1 MTQTW
6 TLNRRHFIGGC
17 AAGAGLLALGALSL
31 RGEETASPAPAAKAG
46 RLDWLF
52 ARPGPALERRGLM
65 LDISRCR
72 VPTMETYGLL
82 LGLLSELR
90 YNELQLYT
98 EHSFAYQGHEIVWK
112 DASPMWPA
120 EIHTLDTACRKAGIE
135 LVPNQNS
142 LGHMER
148 WLKHEPYKRLAE
160 SPNGAMAPWGFVPR
174 ASTMKPGPEAEALLK
189 DLYAQLLPHFSSPRF
204 NVGCDEPYDL
214 GQGASKERCE
224 KEGRGNVFF
233 DHLDAVRRLA
243 AAHGKRIEYWA
254 DVLFEEKSIPMERIP
269 AEAVA
274 LVWGYEAAHPFA
286 EQAAQVVARK
296 VAWQACPGDSSWC
309 SLGGRLHT
317 ARANI
322 ANATDVATR
331 LKAEGLLHTHW
342 GDNGHWQPFAT
353 LLPGL
358 VLSATAA
365 WNGEPCDWASLI
377 RAMGVL
383 CHDPEG
389 QLAEALVA
397 LGRVDE
403 IHGANP
409 HNRSLFWEAHF
420 AKPDAIAELTG
431 RLRAVDP
438 GRWEL
443 AENEFDRIELF
454 LDSAK
459 LVSDEARHYL
469 AEGRLSLRMLRNSLQ
484 RIRALIAGTPCPD
497 WARLCAETEAEH
509 RRLWLLR
516 HRPGGLEESC
526 TRLRDTLA

>member
-1 MTQTW
+1 MTQPW
-6 TLNRRHFIGGC
+6 KPNRRHFIGGC

-31 RGEETASPAPAAKAG
+31 KGETTQTPATTAQSG

-52 ARPGPALERRGLM
+52 KRPDPALGRRGLM
-65 LDISRCR
+65 LDISRTR
-72 VPTMETYGLL
+72 VPTMETYGMLL
-82 LGLLSELR
+82 RILSELR
-90 YNELQLYT
+90 FNELQLYT

-120 EIHTLDTACRKAGIE
+120 EIRSLDAACLRLGIE

-148 WLKHEPYKRLAE
+148 WLKHAPYKQLAE
-160 SPNGAMAPWGFVPR
+160 SPNGAMAAWGFVPR
-174 ASTMKPGPEAEALLK
+174 PSTMKPGPEAEALLK
-189 DLYAQLLPHFSSPRF
+189 DLYAQLLPQFSSKRF

-233 DHLDAVRRLA
+233 DHLDAVRKLA
-243 AAHGKRIEYWA
+243 GAHGKRIEYWA
-254 DVLFEEKSIPMERIP
+254 DVLFEEKTIPMERIP

-286 EQAAQVVARK
+286 EQVAQVVARK
-296 VAWQACPGDSSWC
+296 VAWQACPGDSTWC

-322 ANATDVATR
+322 ANAAGVAVQ
-331 LKAEGLLHTHW
+331 LGAEGFLHTHW

-365 WNGEPCDWASLI
+365 WNGEPCDWATLI
-377 RAMGVL
+377 RAIGIL
-383 CHDPEG
+383 CQDPEG

-420 AKPDAIAELTG
+420 AKPAAIEELTT

-438 GRWEL
+438 TRWEL
-443 AENEFDRIELF
+443 AGNEFDRIERL
-454 LDSAK
+454 LHSAK
-459 LVSDEARHYL
+459 LVSDGARQYLDEA
-469 AEGRLSLRMLRNSLQ
+469 RLSLRMLRNALL
-484 RIRALIAGTPCPD
+484 RIRAFVDGKPRSD
-497 WARLCAETEAEH
+497 WPRLCAETESEH

>member
-1 MTQTW
+1 MTQSW
-6 TLNRRHFIGGC
+6 NPNRRHFIGGC
-17 AAGAGLLALGALSL
+17 AAGAALLALGGLSL
-31 RGEETASPAPAAKAG
+31 RGEETQPSPALPSG
-46 RLDWLF
+46 RLSWLF
-52 ARPGPALERRGLM
+52 KRPSPALGRRGLM
-65 LDISRCR
+65 LDISRTR

-82 LGLLSELR
+82 LGILCELR
-90 YNELQLYT
+90 FNELQLYT

-120 EIHTLDTACRKAGIE
+120 EIRSLDEACLKAGIE

-148 WLKHEPYKRLAE
+148 WLKHAPYKSLAE
-160 SPNGAMAPWGFVPR
+160 SPNGAMAPWGFIPH

-189 DLYAQLLPHFSSPRF
+189 DLYAQLLPNFSSKRF

-243 AAHGKRIEYWA
+243 GAHGKRIEYWA
-254 DVLFEEKSIPMERIP
+254 DVLFEEKTIPMERIP

-286 EQAAQVVARK
+286 EQAAQVVERK
-296 VAWQACPGDSSWC
+296 VAWQACPGDSTWC

-322 ANATDVATR
+322 ANAASVAVQ
-331 LKAEGLLHTHW
+331 LGAEGFLHTHW

-365 WNGEPCDWASLI
+365 WDGEPCDWATLT
-377 RAMGVL
+377 RAVSVL
-383 CHDPEG
+383 CLDTRG
-389 QLAEALVA
+389 RLAEALVA
-397 LGRVDE
+397 LGRIDE
-403 IHGANP
+403 THGGNP
-409 HNRSLFWEAHF
+409 KNRSLLWEAHF
-420 AKPDAIAELTG
+420 AKAAALPDLTT

-438 GRWEL
+438 ARWEQTDL
-443 AENEFDRIELF
+443 ELGRIGGL
-454 LDSAK
+454 LGDADG
-459 LVSDEARHYL
+459 VSRESQQYLDEA
-469 AEGRLSLRMLRNSLQ
+469 RLSLRMLRNA
-484 RIRALIAGTPCPD
+484 RVRVRALVAGTPCPD
-497 WARLCAETEAEH
+497 WPRLCTETETEH

>member
-6 TLNRRHFIGGC
+6 NPNRRHFIGGC
-17 AAGAGLLALGALSL
+17 AAGATLLALGALSL
-31 RGEETASPAPAAKAG
+31 HGENGPRSEPKPEPA

-52 ARPGPALERRGLM
+52 KGKPPALARRGLM

-82 LGLLSELR
+82 LGVLSELR

-120 EIHTLDTACRKAGIE
+120 EILSLDKDCKRIGIE

-148 WLKHEPYKRLAE
+148 WLKHAPYKPLAE
-160 SPNGAMAPWGFVPR
+160 SPNGAMAPWGFIPH
-174 ASTMKPGPEAEALLK
+174 ASTIRPGPEAEALLK
-189 DLYAQLLPHFSSPRF
+189 DLYAQLLPNFSSRRF

-224 KEGRGNVFF
+224 REGRGNVFF

-243 AAHGKRIEYWA
+243 AEHGKRIEYWA
-254 DVLFEEKSIPMERIP
+254 DVLFEEKTISMDRIP

-274 LVWGYEAAHPFA
+274 LVWGYEANHPFA

-296 VAWQACPGDSSWC
+296 VAWQACPGDSTWC

-322 ANATDVATR
+322 ANAAGVATQF
-331 LKAEGLLHTHW
+331 KAEGFLHTHW

-353 LLPGL
+353 LIPGL

-365 WNGEPCDWASLI
+365 WNGQPCDWPELI
-377 RAMGVL
+377 QAVSIL
-383 CHDPEG
+383 CQDTRG

-397 LGRVDE
+397 LGRIDE
-403 IHGANP
+403 THASNP
-409 HNRSLFWEAHF
+409 KNRSLFWEAHF
-420 AKPDAIAELTG
+420 AKAAALPDLSA

-438 GRWEL
+438 ARWEL
-443 AENEFDRIELF
+443 ADRELDRIAALLEAGKPV
-454 LDSAK
+454 SAPARQYHA
-459 LVSDEARHYL
+459 EAL
-469 AEGRLSLRMLRNSLQ
+469 LSLRLLRNARV
-484 RIRALIAGTPCPD
+484 RIRALVAGVPCPE
-497 WARLCAETEAEH
+497 WPALCAETEAEH